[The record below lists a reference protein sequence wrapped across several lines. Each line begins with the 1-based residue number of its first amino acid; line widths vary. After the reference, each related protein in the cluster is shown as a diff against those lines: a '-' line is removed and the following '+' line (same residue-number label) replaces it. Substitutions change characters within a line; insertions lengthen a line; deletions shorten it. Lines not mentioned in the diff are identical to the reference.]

1 MDIGIPS
8 HTASCP
14 YSISA
19 AVFPMEYMMRQSVL
33 SDAAAETADET
44 AIPVSYTHLKRA
56 YTFIDLRS
64 QEFIGVS
71 KFSPF

>member
-19 AVFPMEYMMRQSVL
+19 AVFPTEYMMRQSVL
-33 SDAAAETADET
+33 SDAAAETAVTTVRD
-44 AIPVSYTHLKRA
+44 AALLSVCS
-56 YTFIDLRS
+56 D
-64 QEFIGVS
+64 
-71 KFSPF
+71 